1 MSRFLLLLIVAGGLV
16 IGPGREVQSATPQVP
31 VVMTGAWFGT
41 AEVIAEWIEQPS
53 VGVSLVINSE
63 GRVRGT
69 IGDATLRNGR
79 FERSRGGLTR
89 FFNIKSDWVVT
100 AELKGSL
107 IRAEGLQGLQ
117 ITMPLT
123 WVGDHF
129 EGTFTVWDPTVRGAA
144 NRIASGRFRLDRL

>member
-16 IGPGREVQSATPQVP
+16 IGPGREVQSAAPQVP

-53 VGVSLVINSE
+53 VGVSLFINSE
-63 GRVRGT
+63 GRVRGM

-79 FERSRGGLTR
+79 FERTRGGFAR
-89 FFNIKSDWVVT
+89 FFNIKSDWVIT
-100 AELKGSL
+100 AELEGSL

-129 EGTFTVWDPTVRGAA
+129 EGTFTVWDPTVRAAA